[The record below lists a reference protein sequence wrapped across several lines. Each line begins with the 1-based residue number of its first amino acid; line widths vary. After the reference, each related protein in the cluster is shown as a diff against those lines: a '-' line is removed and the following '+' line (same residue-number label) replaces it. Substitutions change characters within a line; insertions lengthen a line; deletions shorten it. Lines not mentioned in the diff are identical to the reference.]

1 MLRAMI
7 RLQDPDA
14 TSEFAQHRAQAAELR
29 ADVAERERELALVL
43 RDLEIRTDEL
53 ARSERAA
60 ALRTARLLADQSTIE
75 LLSARLAEQV
85 GDRDR
90 RESELCAAL
99 DAARAALDTATAA
112 LDAARG
118 ELDAAHRVLRRTE
131 GSVSW
136 QLFLRARRRLFDSF
150 GGEHSAPVRGIQAG
164 LRAVGRRMD
173 VRLVSDGTELSPI
186 AAEPLL
192 VRGGV
197 APMSQLPAGTA
208 ACVPQEMPL
217 VFTEVATPVVSI
229 VMPVHACADL
239 TRGALE
245 SILVHTPFPE
255 YEMII
260 VEDAADP
267 ATRILL
273 DAVEGARIVRNR
285 ENLGYQRSITA
296 GAARARGEWIVLCN
310 NDIAVRPGW
319 LEAMLECAESRSD
332 VGIVTP
338 KYLSP
343 DGMISEAGAIIWRD
357 ATGANYLRGEPA
369 GSCHASYRRE
379 VDYGSAAAL
388 LVRNEVWQELGGF
401 DKRFEPMY
409 YEDADL
415 CFAARARGW
424 RTIYEP
430 RAEVIHFEG
439 STAGTDESTGHK
451 RNQTAN
457 RPRFAEKWRE
467 QLQIEHRE
475 NDLSRWWV
483 AADRAAG
490 PRVLVVDHT
499 VPTWDQDAGSVR
511 MREILGSLRAL
522 GCRVTLLPD
531 NLAALQPYTRLL
543 ENAGIEVLYGVDM
556 DATLRRIGPDLDL
569 VFLSRP
575 QPAARWLD
583 SIRALAPQ
591 ATVLYDTVDLHWLR
605 HARHAAIAAGRDE
618 PVLSPRA
625 FAMRELEHGLMRAT
639 DGTIVVTEAEAARVR
654 EDVPGTT
661 VHVLP
666 IGNQIRTTVPPASQR
681 SGIVFVGA
689 YRHPPNVDAAL
700 LLATEVMPRLWR
712 ELPELVLT
720 IVGADPPPELAA
732 LASSRIEVRGWVED
746 LTLVLDGARALLAP
760 LRYGAGL
767 KGKITQA
774 LAEGLPVVTTPT
786 GAEGLDAT
794 DGVEVL
800 IGRSVEELAVRTVQV
815 VCDDALWERLSDAGR
830 KLMLASG
837 SPAVMAT
844 RLRELLS
851 ATRPA

>member
-1 MLRAMI
+1 MIGSHIHGPSMI

-14 TSEFAQHRAQAAELR
+14 ASEFAQLRARAAELR
-29 ADVAERERELALVL
+29 ADVVERDRELALVL

-75 LLSARLAEQV
+75 LLSARLAEQAGV
-85 GDRDR
+85 RDR
-90 RESELCAAL
+90 LEGEMCAAL
-99 DAARAALDTATAA
+99 DAANAAV
-112 LDAARG
+112 DAARR
-118 ELDAAHRVLRRTE
+118 ELDAAHRALRRTN

-136 QLFLRARRRLFDSF
+136 QLFLRTRRRLFDSF
-150 GGEHSAPVRGIQAG
+150 GGEQSAPVRAIQAG
-164 LRAVGRRMD
+164 LRALGRRMD
-173 VRLVSDGTELSPI
+173 VSLASGGAELAPV
-186 AAEPLL
+186 AAEPLP
-192 VRGGV
+192 VRS
-197 APMSQLPAGTA
+197 AAKPISQLHPRTAGR
-208 ACVPQEMPL
+208 VPQEVPL
-217 VFTEVATPVVSI
+217 VFTEAATPAVSI
-229 VMPVHACADL
+229 VMPVHARADL

-245 SILVHTPFPE
+245 SILLHTPFPE

-260 VEDAADP
+260 VEDAVDP
-267 ATRILL
+267 ATRTLL
-273 DAVEGARIVRNR
+273 DAVDGVQIVRNR
-285 ENLGYQRSITA
+285 ENLGYQRSVTA
-296 GAARARGEWIVLCN
+296 GAALARGEWIVLCN

-319 LEAMLECAESRSD
+319 LEALLECAESQSD

-369 GSCHASYRRE
+369 ASCHASYRRE

-388 LVRNEVWQELGGF
+388 LVRTEVWRELGGF

-430 RAEVIHFEG
+430 RAEVIHLEG
-439 STAGTDESTGHK
+439 STAGTDEATGHK
-451 RNQTAN
+451 RHQTAN

-467 QLQIEHRE
+467 QLETEHRE

-511 MREILGSLRAL
+511 MRAILGSLRAL

-531 NLAALQPYTRLL
+531 NLAPLQPYTRLL
-543 ENAGIEVLYGVDM
+543 ENAGIEVLYGVDI
-556 DATLRRIGPDLDL
+556 DATLRRIGPNLDL
-569 VFLSRP
+569 VILSRP

-591 ATVLYDTVDLHWLR
+591 ATALYDTVDLHWLR
-605 HARHAAIAAGRDE
+605 HARHAAIDAGRDE

-625 FAMRELEHGLMRAT
+625 SAMRELEHGLMRAT

-654 EDVPGTT
+654 EDVPGTV

-666 IGNQIRTTVPPASQR
+666 IGNQVRTTVPAASER

-700 LLATEVMPRLWR
+700 LLAADVMPRVWR

-720 IVGADPPPELAA
+720 IVGADPPPELLA
-732 LASSRIEVRGWVED
+732 LASPRIEVRGWVPD
-746 LTLVLDGARALLAP
+746 LAPVLDGARALLAP

-786 GAEGLDAT
+786 GVEGLDAT

-800 IGRSVEELAVRTVQV
+800 IGRDVEELAARTVQV
-815 VCDDALWERLSDAGR
+815 VRDDALWERLSHAGR
-830 KLMLASG
+830 NLMLANG
-837 SPAVMAT
+837 SSAVIAA

-851 ATRPA
+851 ASRPA